1 MSKREILAWAAFV
14 LSLAAVAWLGWQ
26 LFGRWPDTAWFE
38 AHQEALALPMDCG
51 FFAIIAIS
59 VAMARWRPQEPLDDE
74 RDLRIR
80 GEGARH
86 GFIAL
91 IVLNMVAG
99 ILLLRF
105 PPQELQMG
113 PQWMR
118 YCLMWMVLVAVAV
131 DAGVQ
136 LHRYRR
142 G

>member
-1 MSKREILAWAAFV
+1 MSKREILAWAAFT
-14 LSLAAVAWLGWQ
+14 LSLAAVAWLGWH
-26 LFGRWPDTAWFE
+26 LFGRWPDIAWFE
-38 AHQEALALPMDCG
+38 THQEALARPMNIG
-51 FFAIIAIS
+51 FYAVIAIS
-59 VAMARWRPQEPLDDE
+59 IGMTRWRPHEPLDDE

-86 GFIAL
+86 GFIVL
-91 IVLNMVAG
+91 IMLNMIAG
-99 ILLLRF
+99 VLLHGF
-105 PPQELQMG
+105 PPQVLHMG
-113 PQWMR
+113 PEWMR

>member
-1 MSKREILAWAAFV
+1 MSKREMLAWAAFA

-26 LFGRWPDTAWFE
+26 LFGRWPDTAYFE
-38 AHQEALALPMDCG
+38 AHQETLELPVRLG
-51 FFAIIAIS
+51 FYAIIALGI
-59 VAMARWRPQEPLDDE
+59 AMLRWRPHEPLDDE

-91 IVLNMVAG
+91 VMLNMVAG
-99 ILLLRF
+99 VLLLGF
-105 PPQELQMG
+105 PPQALHMG
-113 PQWMR
+113 PEWMR